1 MAKFD
6 FEGINIRYD
15 ILKLGFVSL
24 LFCQPYFFGILAT
37 LFSFFLEGEMKP
49 AST

>member
-15 ILKLGFVSL
+15 ILKLGLVNIE
-24 LFCQPYFFGILAT
+24 FGKSIDV
-37 LFSFFLEGEMKP
+37 
-49 AST
+49 